1 MRNLLTSA
9 TAFAALAISETNAYF
24 LPPTAS
30 SFRVHAMA
38 RSMKLSGTST
48 TSCNRRRGR
57 GGGIV
62 MMPNGPPQVPY
73 KAKGTDY
80 WQFVDIYQRLSMDRV
95 ILVGNFIDEEVANGL
110 VATLLNFKS
119 EGREPI
125 KLYFNSPGGLL
136 RPCCAVYDAMSS
148 CKETAPVHT
157 MNLGLAS
164 GMVSMLC
171 GAGTRGRRFAL
182 PNARYLLQRVGMEDV
197 FQGQATDIGLEVT
210 SVKKA
215 NDRMERELA
224 KMTGHLP
231 EKIKADMKR
240 DFYLSSD
247 EAVRYGL
254 IDQVLL
260 PSGKN
265 YDTQA
270 YIEQNSFGDFR
281 GEEKQTYQ
289 DVKGS
294 GFGAKE
300 MDDDDD
306 DDDDYEPPLE

>member
-1 MRNLLTSA
+1 
-9 TAFAALAISETNAYF
+9 
-24 LPPTAS
+24 
-30 SFRVHAMA
+30 
-38 RSMKLSGTST
+38 
-48 TSCNRRRGR
+48 
-57 GGGIV
+57 
-62 MMPNGPPQVPY
+62 
-73 KAKGTDY
+73 
-80 WQFVDIYQRLSMDRV
+80 
-95 ILVGNFIDEEVANGL
+95 
-110 VATLLNFKS
+110 
-119 EGREPI
+119 
-125 KLYFNSPGGLL
+125 
-136 RPCCAVYDAMSS
+136 
-148 CKETAPVHT
+148 

-270 YIEQNSFGDFR
+270 YINRIPSVISEGKRSKHTRMLRAAGLAR
-281 GEEKQTYQ
+281 RTLTTMTTTMMIT
-289 DVKGS
+289 S
-294 GFGAKE
+294 R
-300 MDDDDD
+300 
-306 DDDDYEPPLE
+306 P